1 VCPVILFRLEGGT
14 ECVSRR
20 AKEMPQRDV

>member
-1 VCPVILFRLEGGT
+1 LFRLEGGT